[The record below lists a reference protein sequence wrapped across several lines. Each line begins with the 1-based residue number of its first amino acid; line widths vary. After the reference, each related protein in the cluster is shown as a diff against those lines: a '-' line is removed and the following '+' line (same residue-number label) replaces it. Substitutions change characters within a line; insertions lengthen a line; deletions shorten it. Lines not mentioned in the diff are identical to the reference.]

1 MNKTVSS
8 LLLATSILLSL
19 GGIAVFVVLFVLEF
33 NVYWLILSPVIFAV
47 YQIPAVFV
55 YWIWK
60 RRKTPIAEEEPSE
73 GGPPSSDHPG
83 LENNGEHPPLGH

>member
-1 MNKTVSS
+1 LNRAVSS
-8 LLLATSILLSL
+8 LLLAASILLSL
-19 GGIAVFVVLFVLEF
+19 GGIAAFVVLFVLEF

-60 RRKTPIAEEEPSE
+60 RRKTPIAKEESSE
-73 GGPPSSDHPG
+73 GGPPSSDH
-83 LENNGEHPPLGH
+83 L